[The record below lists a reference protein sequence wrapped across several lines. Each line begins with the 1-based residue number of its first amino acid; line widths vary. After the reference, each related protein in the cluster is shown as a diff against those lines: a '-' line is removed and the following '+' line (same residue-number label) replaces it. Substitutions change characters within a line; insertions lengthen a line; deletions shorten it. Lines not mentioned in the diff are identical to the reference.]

1 MKEGR
6 PMATES
12 MSSFSISPPRPN
24 PYGVLAWEHMARYL
38 PDRFTQIPDPA
49 AYFADLGEQIAAEIE
64 ETQAALAGS
73 STPEEDYF
81 AKVGRMRMAQLMAE
95 EKVLAEQVFLTPTQD
110 PDDSPRDETGAFIGP
125 ATATG
130 TWTPLWDGG
139 DPDTQ
144 E

>member
-1 MKEGR
+1 
-6 PMATES
+6 MATETMSS
-12 MSSFSISPPRPN
+12 MSMSPPRPN
-24 PYGVLAWEHMARYL
+24 PYGLLAWEHMARYL
-38 PDRFTQIPDPA
+38 PNRFAQIPDPPS
-49 AYFADLGEQIAAEIE
+49 YFEDLGEQIATEIE

-73 STPEEDYF
+73 STPGEDYF
-81 AKVGRMRMAQLMAE
+81 ARVGRMRMAQLMAE
-95 EKVLAEQVFLTPTQD
+95 EKVLAELAFLTPTYD